1 MYRRQNTT
9 RKQIDHYS
17 YLLNEEIGRGFSS
30 KVYKGKDDVSQEAVA
45 VKVIDMKMIKQSI
58 HSQLLKNEINALRS
72 FNSKHIMK
80 LHDVF
85 QTQNNTYII
94 TEYCDSGDLN
104 NYIRKRGRLDEQEAI
119 KILQCV
125 VSAIVEMNKKGFIH
139 RDIKPANILIDH
151 SIPKLADFGFAVP
164 LHEARVQGRNF
175 NVGTPLYMSPQALRQ
190 QGHTEQGDVWAVGVV
205 FYEMLFGRTPF
216 NGQSEAAL
224 ISNIM
229 NQSLHLPSHPQI
241 SSAAKDFIRQCL
253 TIDDNR
259 RMRVRDMANHQLIR
273 QAISPSLPQ
282 QQQQQQQQQQY
293 QRQQQQRQAITPPP
307 NEQQQQQRVKRSLS
321 QGGKQDIRY
330 KDNKENYCQQV
341 NQQPQKPPQ
350 VDNNNKQPLQPTQQN
365 VQRSTSQQ
373 QVQKHYI
380 KQKTQP
386 AEDIKNLPI
395 SIECRL
401 NNDIL
406 FTQVN
411 FCRFLYKFSS
421 TLLQC
426 KVINT
431 ELKDKLLFL
440 MGKNIAIKIT
450 KLNSITDKENTQP
463 NYLQLEDLTSYKKTD
478 SYHKFTQAIIEYNE
492 KYMKYFDKLLKL
504 CNSKSELQKDTTF
517 VCLLNQDFTE
527 TETFYRITQQYIK
540 QSLNEIKNYFRQ
552 QNLQNINLDSPITE
566 DIQLPG
572 HILQVLSNYYLLL
585 QKAIEYLKDYR
596 GFVKCAQKDLMTD
609 KPQEILTYGI
619 LEQLMVRLL

>member
-1 MYRRQNTT
+1 MYRRQNIT

-30 KVYKGKDDVSQEAVA
+30 KVYKGKDDVSQEPVA

-104 NYIRKRGRLDEQEAI
+104 NYIRKRGRLDEQEAT

-125 VSAIVEMNKKGFIH
+125 VSAMVEMNKKGFIH

-164 LHEARVQGRNF
+164 VHEARVQGRNF

-190 QGHTEQGDVWAVGVV
+190 QGHTEQGDVWAIGVV

-229 NQSLHLPSHPQI
+229 NQTLHLPSHPQI
-241 SSAAKDFIRQCL
+241 SSAAKDFIKQCL
-253 TIDDNR
+253 TVDDAR

-273 QAISPSLPQ
+273 QQITPSQPQ
-282 QQQQQQQQQQY
+282 QQQQP
-293 QRQQQQRQAITPPP
+293 QRQLQQRQAITPPP
-307 NEQQQQQRVKRSLS
+307 IEQQQQRVKRSLS
-321 QGGKQDIRY
+321 QGGKQEIRY
-330 KDNKENYCQQV
+330 RDNKENYCQQQ
-341 NQQPQKPPQ
+341 NQQPLNPPQ
-350 VDNNNKQPLQPTQQN
+350 VDNNRQPLQPQQQN

-386 AEDIKNLPI
+386 AEDIKPQGI
-395 SIECRL
+395 SMECKV

-421 TLLQC
+421 SLLQC
-426 KVINT
+426 KVIST

-450 KLNSITDKENTQP
+450 KLNLITDKENNSP
-463 NYLQLEDLTSYKKTD
+463 NVLQLEDFSSYKKTD
-478 SYHKFTQAIIEYNE
+478 SYHKFSQAIIEYNE
-492 KYMKYFDKLLKL
+492 KYTKYFDKLLKL

-540 QSLNEIKNYFRQ
+540 QSLSEIKNYFRS
-552 QNLQNINLDSPITE
+552 QNFQNINLDSPITDE
-566 DIQLPG
+566 IQLPG
-572 HILQVLSNYYLLL
+572 LILQGLSNYYLLL
-585 QKAIEYLKDYR
+585 QKAIEYLKDYK
-596 GFVKCAQKDLMTD
+596 GFVRSTHMDLMTD
-609 KPQEILTYGI
+609 KSSQALTYGI

>member
-1 MYRRQNTT
+1 MYRRQNIT

-30 KVYKGKDDVSQEAVA
+30 KVYKGKDDVSQELVA

-104 NYIRKRGRLDEQEAI
+104 NYIRKRGRLDEQEAT

-125 VSAIVEMNKKGFIH
+125 VSAMVEMNKKGFIH

-151 SIPKLADFGFAVP
+151 SVPKLADFGFAVP

-190 QGHTEQGDVWAVGVV
+190 QGHTEQGDVWAIGVV

-229 NQSLHLPSHPQI
+229 NQPLHLPSHPQI

-253 TIDDNR
+253 TVDDAR
-259 RMRVRDMANHQLIR
+259 RMRVRDMANHQLMR
-273 QAISPSLPQ
+273 QSTAPSQPQ
-282 QQQQQQQQQQY
+282 QQIQHP
-293 QRQQQQRQAITPPP
+293 RQLQQRQAITPPP
-307 NEQQQQQRVKRSLS
+307 VEQQQQRVKRSLS

-330 KDNKENYCQQV
+330 RENKENYYQQQ
-341 NQQPQKPPQ
+341 NQQLPQKPAQ
-350 VDNNNKQPLQPTQQN
+350 VDNNRQPLQPQQQN

-386 AEDIKNLPI
+386 AEDIKPLGI
-395 SIECRL
+395 SMECKV

-421 TLLQC
+421 SLLQC
-426 KVINT
+426 KVIST

-450 KLNSITDKENTQP
+450 KLNLITDKENNQP
-463 NYLQLEDLTSYKKTD
+463 NVLQLEDFPTYKKTD
-478 SYHKFTQAIIEYNE
+478 SYHKFSQAIIEYNE

-540 QSLNEIKNYFRQ
+540 QSLTEIKNYFRS

-566 DIQLPG
+566 EIQLPG
-572 HILQVLSNYYLLL
+572 LMLQGLSNYYLLL
-585 QKAIEYLKDYR
+585 QKAIEYLKDYK
-596 GFVKCAQKDLMTD
+596 GFVRSTHTELMTD
-609 KPQEILTYGI
+609 KSSEALTYGI

>member
-1 MYRRQNTT
+1 MYRRQNIT

-119 KILQCV
+119 RILQCV
-125 VSAIVEMNKKGFIH
+125 VSAMVEMNKKGFIH

-229 NQSLHLPSHPQI
+229 NQPLHLPSHPQI

-253 TIDDNR
+253 TVDDNR
-259 RMRVRDMANHQLIR
+259 RMRVRDMANHQLMR
-273 QAISPSLPQ
+273 QATSPSLPQ

-330 KDNKENYCQQV
+330 KENKENLYQQI

-350 VDNNNKQPLQPTQQN
+350 IENNRQPLQPAQQQN

-373 QVQKHYI
+373 QVQKHYV

-386 AEDIKNLPI
+386 AEDIKHLPI
-395 SIECRL
+395 SMECKL

-411 FCRFLYKFSS
+411 YCRFLYKFSS

-426 KVINT
+426 KVIPT

-450 KLNSITDKENTQP
+450 KLNSITDKENNQS
-463 NYLQLEDLTSYKKTD
+463 NSLQLEDFTSYKKTD
-478 SYHKFTQAIIEYNE
+478 SYQKFTQAIIEYNE

-566 DIQLPG
+566 EIQLPG
-572 HILQVLSNYYLLL
+572 HIFQGLSNYYLLL
-585 QKAIEYLKDYR
+585 HKAIEYLKDYR
-596 GFVKCAQKDLMTD
+596 GFVRCAHSELMAD
-609 KPQEILTYGI
+609 KPTEILTYGI

>member
-1 MYRRQNTT
+1 MYRRQNIT

-17 YLLNEEIGRGFSS
+17 YILNEEIGRGFSS
-30 KVYKGKDDVSQEAVA
+30 KVYKGKDDVSQEPVA

-104 NYIRKRGRLDEQEAI
+104 NYIRKKGRLDEQEATR
-119 KILQCV
+119 ILQCV
-125 VSAIVEMNKKGFIH
+125 VSAMMEMNKKGFIH

-190 QGHTEQGDVWAVGVV
+190 QGHTEQGDVWAIGVV

-216 NGQSEAAL
+216 NGQSETAL

-229 NQSLHLPSHPQI
+229 NQPLHLPSHPQI

-253 TIDDNR
+253 NVDDAR

-273 QAISPSLPQ
+273 QLIAPSQPQ
-282 QQQQQQQQQQY
+282 QQQQQY
-293 QRQQQQRQAITPPP
+293 PRQQQQRQAITPPP

-321 QGGKQDIRY
+321 QGGKQDIKYRE
-330 KDNKENYCQQV
+330 NKENYYQQQ
-341 NQQPQKPPQ
+341 NQQPQKLAQ
-350 VDNNNKQPLQPTQQN
+350 VDNNKQPLIPQQQN

-373 QVQKHYI
+373 QVQKYYI

-386 AEDIKNLPI
+386 AEDIKHIGI
-395 SIECRL
+395 SIECKV

-421 TLLQC
+421 SLLQC
-426 KVINT
+426 KIISSQ
-431 ELKDKLLFL
+431 LKDKLLFL

-450 KLNSITDKENTQP
+450 KLNQITDKENNQP
-463 NYLQLEDLTSYKKTD
+463 NCLQLEDFPSYKKTD
-478 SYHKFTQAIIEYNE
+478 SYQKFTQAIIEYNE

-540 QSLNEIKNYFRQ
+540 QSLSEIKNYFRQ

-566 DIQLPG
+566 EIQLPG
-572 HILQVLSNYYLLL
+572 FILQGLSNYFLLL
-585 QKAIEYLKDYR
+585 QKAIEFLKDYR
-596 GFVKCAQKDLMTD
+596 GFVRCSHTELMTD
-609 KPQEILTYGI
+609 KSQEGLTYGI